1 MPILQAILITRD
13 TSGNVHVAAALDLIM
28 VLNERPAAADALA
41 DWLCHR
47 IGDCFATRVPSDAT
61 E

>member
-1 MPILQAILITRD
+1 MP
-13 TSGNVHVAAALDLIM
+13 AAAFLGKPVNDATNSFGRLSDSA
-28 VLNERPAAADALA
+28 AAADALA

-47 IGDCFATRVPSDAT
+47 IGTCFATRVRPDAT